1 MTTAEKTMQRY
12 CFSLNHLPVL
22 GRQSREGMEEEVP
35 LHSQC
40 REGMEEEVPLHSQC
54 REGME
59 EGVPLHSQKY
69 KIPQRYKAEM
79 HKNIK

>member
-40 REGMEEEVPLHSQC
+40 REGMEE
-54 REGME
+54 
-59 EGVPLHSQKY
+59 GVPLHSQKY
-69 KIPQRYKAEM
+69 KIPQRYIAEM